1 MGGVVVLVRW
11 CKHLSGARYL
21 FMGMILPQL
30 GGNGGMGC
38 DSEALPPT
46 ADRVLGGG
54 IDVGAKHSDD

>member
-11 CKHLSGARYL
+11 WKHLSGARYL

-30 GGNGGMGC
+30 GGNGC

-46 ADRVLGGG
+46 ADRVWGGELM
-54 IDVGAKHSDD
+54 